1 MKIFMYNDTIVNLAE
16 VTHISH
22 LNLGYGKSQLRFHFT
37 TGKDVSIDCKTEAV
51 TNLLRICYETMID
64 KGE

>member
-1 MKIFMYNDTIVNLAE
+1 MKIFMYNNTIINLAE

-22 LNLGYGKSQLRFHFT
+22 LDLGYGKSQLHFYFT
-37 TGKDVSIDCKTEAV
+37 TGKDVRIDCKTEAV
-51 TNLLRICYETMID
+51 TNLLQICYETMTD